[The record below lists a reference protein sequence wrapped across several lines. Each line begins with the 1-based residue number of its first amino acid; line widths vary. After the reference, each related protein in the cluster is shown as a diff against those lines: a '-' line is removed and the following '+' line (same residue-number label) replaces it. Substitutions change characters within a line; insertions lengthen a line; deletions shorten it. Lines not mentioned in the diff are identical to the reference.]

1 MEKFRITRHSC
12 ITTLDSYEHGE
23 QQQVES
29 HSIERHEEFNSMDEL
44 LLSLNAHIGADYN
57 QDDFEITEEAI
68 YTDVLCKM
76 VNGFYF
82 RATIPDISLWRKG
95 LIDLYNR
102 HHIFYAERVI
112 KLKLTE
118 GEQNESLFAIL
129 GNALNPNN

>member
-23 QQQVES
+23 LQEVNS
-29 HSIERHEEFNSMDEL
+29 HSIERHEEFDSMEEL
-44 LLSLNAHIGADYN
+44 FVHLNAHIGAEYN

-82 RATIPDISLWRKG
+82 KASIPDVALWRQG
-95 LIDLYNR
+95 LVDLYNC
-102 HHIFYAERVI
+102 HHIFYAERIV
-112 KLKLTE
+112 KLKLTKE
-118 GEQNESLFAIL
+118 DEKESLFAIL

>member
-23 QQQVES
+23 LQEVNS
-29 HSIERHEEFNSMDEL
+29 HSIERHEEFDSLEEL
-44 LLSLNAHIGADYN
+44 LLSLNPHIGAEYN

-82 RATIPDISLWRKG
+82 KASIPDVALWRQG
-95 LIDLYNR
+95 LVDLYNC
-102 HHIFYAERVI
+102 HHIFYAERVV
-112 KLKLTE
+112 KLKLTKE
-118 GEQNESLFAIL
+118 DEKDSLFAIL

>member
-23 QQQVES
+23 LQEVNS
-29 HSIERHEEFNSMDEL
+29 HSIERHEEFDSLEEL

-57 QDDFEITEEAI
+57 QNDFEITEEAI

-76 VNGFYF
+76 IDGFYF
-82 RATIPDISLWRKG
+82 RASVSDISLWRQG
-95 LIDLYNR
+95 HIDLYNC
-102 HHIFYAERVI
+102 HHIFYAERIV
-112 KLKLTE
+112 KLKLTKE
-118 GEQNESLFAIL
+118 DEKDSLFAIL